1 MYIEDPKA
9 RAERLRR
16 EDAEFAEE
24 AKGLSPAE
32 IRSELFRFAMG
43 AVFALVVITIGTI
56 VLRSI

>member
-1 MYIEDPKA
+1 MYIEDPKV

-24 AKGLSPAE
+24 ARGLSPAE
-32 IRSELFRFAMG
+32 VRSELLRFGLG